1 MQEEMLGKGKE
12 VLDYLVTLDFTTGN
26 LYFIIVLVIAG
37 FCCFEGFRIYKLLL
51 GIVGFGAGFYF
62 ASQLLTGDN
71 FVTEYIK
78 GMELTPEAILGIEV
92 GAGLIGAFLAFKVV
106 MIGVFLIAYQF
117 AMTNLV
123 GYLPDN
129 AWRPVSSV
137 LFSAF
142 VGFLS
147 TKSIRVFV
155 VAVTAVAGGFAMAN
169 ALQGLLLNFLPEIGL
184 NVTFLENPMVWIV
197 VKVFLAAAGFGIQ
210 GARKPGNE

>member
-51 GIVGFGAGFYF
+51 GIAGFGAGFYF
-62 ASQLLTGDN
+62 ASQLLTGEN